1 MAGGIRPARPPAGTE
16 SAVGVGG
23 ASEPTPPPTA
33 ETPRPEPDAQDLY
46 GLTPELI
53 RVIREA
59 LEDEDLVRV
68 EALVVPLHA
77 ADMADLLEMVSADER
92 RLIVDVLRP
101 DFDPDILA
109 ELEEVVR
116 DEIVGQLDTHEIAAA
131 FAQLDSDDA
140 LYLIEDLDDDERR
153 EVLDAVPA
161 ADRAWAEQSLSYPK
175 SSAGRLM
182 QRELVSIPAYWTVG
196 QTIDYLR
203 SAEDLPDEF
212 YDLYIVDSDHV
223 PAGDVPLSR
232 ALRTRRPVLM
242 SDIMDPEPQV
252 IQADM
257 DQEDVAYM
265 FEQYDL
271 VSAPVVGDSGRL
283 IGVITV
289 DDVVE
294 VIGEEAEEDI
304 MRLGGVIET
313 DLHEPAW
320 RTTRRRFVWLLVNL
334 ATAVLASMVI
344 GLFDASIEQMVALA
358 VLMPIVASMG
368 GNAGTQTL
376 TVTVRALA
384 TKDVT
389 RANALRLIGKE
400 GVVGFANGIL
410 FAIITGIVAVVWFG
424 QPMLGGVIAAAMI
437 VNMVVAGLSGILI
450 PLGLDRVGVDP
461 AIAATVFLT
470 TVTDIVG
477 FFVFLGLAALVL
489 L

>member
-1 MAGGIRPARPPAGTE
+1 MAGGTRPARPPAGTE
-16 SAVGVGG
+16 SAAGAGG
-23 ASEPTPPPTA
+23 AAAPTPPPTA
-33 ETPRPEPDAQDLY
+33 ETPRPAADAQDFY

-59 LEDEDLVRV
+59 LEDEDLARV

-92 RLIVDVLRP
+92 RLIVDLLRP

-140 LYLIEDLDDDERR
+140 LYLIEDLDEKARR
-153 EVLDAVPA
+153 EVLEAVPA
-161 ADRAWAEQSLSYPK
+161 ADRAWAEQSLAYPEN
-175 SSAGRLM
+175 SAGRLM

-203 SAEDLPDEF
+203 SAEGLPDEF
-212 YDLYIVDSDHV
+212 YDLYIVDSDRV
-223 PAGDVPLSR
+223 PTGYVPLSR
-232 ALRTRRPVLM
+232 AMRTRRPVLM
-242 SDIMDPEPQV
+242 SDIMDPDPRV
-252 IQADM
+252 IRAEE

-265 FEQYDL
+265 FEQYGL
-271 VSAPVVGDSGRL
+271 VSAPVVGDTGRL

-334 ATAVLASMVI
+334 ATAILASMVI

-410 FAIITGIVAVVWFG
+410 FAVITGAVTVVWFG
-424 QPMLGGVIAAAMI
+424 QPMLGGVIAAAMV

-461 AIAATVFLT
+461 AIAATVLLT

>member
-1 MAGGIRPARPPAGTE
+1 MAGGIRPTRPPAGTE
-16 SAVGVGG
+16 SVAGAGG
-23 ASEPTPPPTA
+23 PSEPTPPATA
-33 ETPRPEPDAQDLY
+33 GTPRPDPDAQDLY
-46 GLTPELI
+46 GLTPGLI

-59 LEDEDLVRV
+59 LEDEDLARV

-161 ADRAWAEQSLSYPK
+161 ADRAWAEQSLSYPEN
-175 SSAGRLM
+175 SAGRLM

-203 SAEDLPDEF
+203 STEGLPDEF
-212 YDLYIVDSDHV
+212 YDLYVVDPGHV
-223 PAGDVPLSR
+223 PAGYVPLSR
-232 ALRTRRPVLM
+232 AMRTRRPVLM
-242 SDIMDPEPQV
+242 SDIMDPEPRT
-252 IQADM
+252 IQADL

-271 VSAPVVGDSGRL
+271 VSAPVVDDAGRL

-389 RANALRLIGKE
+389 PANTLRLIGKE

-410 FAIITGIVAVVWFG
+410 FAVITGAVALVWFG
-424 QPMLGGVIAAAMI
+424 QPMLGGVIAAAMV